1 MRVLRSCSLRAGTK
15 CTCGGLL
22 PLCTFRREK
31 QDQLQGRLAFLVS
44 LQTFKTVVSMI
55 ILEKGDKFLVLVGDV
70 AQGKDFEKW

>member
-1 MRVLRSCSLRAGTK
+1 M
-15 CTCGGLL
+15 
-22 PLCTFRREK
+22 CTFRREK

-44 LQTFKTVVSMI
+44 LQTFKTVVSII